1 MTAPRRALV
10 LVDVQQ
16 EYFDGPLNIQYPPRE
31 ESLAR
36 ILQALDV
43 AEQADV
49 PVVVVQHEYPA
60 GAPVFVAGT
69 PGHELQPD
77 VKARVGDAAKHVGK
91 SLASVFAGT
100 DLADWLRTNEIDTV
114 SLVGYMTNNCV
125 LGSAVDAERLGFAI
139 EVLSDATGA
148 IHMANEVGTVDAR
161 QVHETLMVLLHSN
174 WAAVADTGAWAK
186 AVADGQE
193 IAKSDLVTTATAGR
207 AAH

>member
-1 MTAPRRALV
+1 MSAPRRALV

-36 ILQALDV
+36 ILQTVDV
-43 AEQADV
+43 AEQAEM

-60 GAPVFVAGT
+60 GAPVFAAGT
-69 PGHELQPD
+69 PGYELQPE
-77 VKARVGDAAKHVGK
+77 VKARTGNAAKHVTK

-100 DLADWLRTNEIDTV
+100 DLTDWLRANEIDTIT
-114 SLVGYMTNNCV
+114 LVGYMTNNCV
-125 LGSAVDAERLGFAI
+125 LGTAVDAEALGFSI

-148 IHMANEVGTVDAR
+148 IHMANEAGTVSAR

-174 WAAVADTGAWAK
+174 WASVADTEAWAGAVADA
-186 AVADGQE
+186 QE
-193 IAKSDLVTTATAGR
+193 LPKSDLGTTATKGR